1 MIVGA
6 DMYRKAVRVFMGLRE
21 RVREGIASLAERERS
36 EAIRDHILVY
46 EWAEDDRPAEP
57 TLPPP
62 PRPSYPRASD
72 PAVLSF
78 CDWWERVCT
87 TEKWAP
93 DPWRAGLLF
102 WWHPRGLD
110 TLTEELEIEAEC
122 ELLARDLVEPDAVS
136 TDPFDWFDHDRADA
150 A

>member
-1 MIVGA
+1 
-6 DMYRKAVRVFMGLRE
+6 MYRRALRKLSRLEE
-21 RVREGIASLAERERS
+21 RVKAGEATPDECERCW
-36 EAIRDHILVY
+36 AGRDHVLIY
-46 EWAEDDRPAEP
+46 EWAEDGRPAVEVMP
-57 TLPPP
+57 PLPSPP
-62 PRPSYPRASD
+62 LYRASD

-78 CDWWERVCT
+78 CDWWERVRT

-93 DPWRAGLLF
+93 DAWRVGLLF
-102 WWHPRGLD
+102 WWHPRGLE